1 MGHRGLP
8 MVGREAEFEQVAA
21 MLGGVAEGAGGIL
34 LVEGEPGIGKSS
46 LVQGLVERAAHA
58 GMVVFSARAEEL
70 EQRRPFGLISDCLET
85 AVAEPLRR
93 ELAHLLRERVPLE
106 AEGRD
111 ALSTPPT
118 VDFRYGQAWL
128 ELFEQ
133 LAVRG
138 PVVVAF
144 DDLHWADASSLMVLG
159 RLGRMTFGLPVL
171 LAGTF
176 RPLPRTP
183 ELTAAISALEGH
195 GAVTLRL
202 APLTESAVST
212 LTQCL
217 VQGRP
222 GTRLMQQV
230 GQAGGNPFLVTELV
244 EALAADGL
252 LAADVAGVV
261 EVATV
266 AVPVSLRLTVLRR
279 LSFLST
285 QTLDVLRVASV
296 LGTRF
301 GTAALGAVS
310 GASQILLVSSIR
322 EALDGSVLVEEH
334 QDLRFRHDLLREALY
349 QDLPAAL
356 RASLHRDAARHFASI
371 GAPASQVA
379 EHVLRYAGPHDA
391 EALQWL
397 WESAAE
403 LAAVTPATAAEILDR
418 ALLVADQSHPQR
430 DRILAARAL
439 SLQWAGQL
447 DEAEAICRGALARPH
462 DPATEG
468 LFHMCLARGLLARGR
483 GAEALQAAELA
494 QADPSLSTV
503 ERARLLAWSSTALIS
518 VGLVGQA
525 TMRAEQAQRAAVTCG
540 DPLAECI
547 AVTTLAT
554 AANFGGRL
562 EEAVVLA
569 EAAVRIADRSPDGAA
584 HRFHVNFYRAVLLID
599 VDRLQDAHEAVRVGR
614 ALSDELGTRSSQ
626 PPYQW
631 TTALAHYLGGNWDD
645 AIAECEACVDLADDL
660 GVRQGVLLAHALRS
674 LIALHRNQ
682 LGVAAAAATSAE
694 DELRATGDQYGLE
707 HWVALAR
714 ALVLEAHGDVDA
726 AYLTLHDAWQRS
738 SSAGLVT
745 YYPDL
750 GPDLARLAVAT
761 SRGNE
766 VTAVAQAIAALAA
779 RNPGVP
785 RLAAEAAFCHG
796 LVEGGVEQ
804 LVQAAD
810 ALRESARPLAR
821 ARCCEAAGD
830 ALVAADHI
838 ESAAAWY
845 DDALSAYEWLGAER
859 DLARVDAALRALGRR
874 RGRRGRR
881 ARPASGWGSLT
892 TTEQTVARLAA
903 DGLSNTEIADR
914 MFISRHTVHTHMG
927 HILAKLGL
935 RSRVQLA
942 AELAV
947 RNAPFGFELP

>member
-1 MGHRGLP
+1 MGHGGLP
-8 MVGREAEFEQVAA
+8 LVGREAESAQVAA
-21 MLGGVAEGAGGIL
+21 MLGAVAEGSGGIL

-46 LVQGLVERAAHA
+46 LLQGLVEGASRA
-58 GMVVFSARAEEL
+58 GMVVVRARAEEL
-70 EQRRPFGLISDCLET
+70 ELRRPFGLISDCLET
-85 AVAEPLRR
+85 AVADHRRR
-93 ELAHLLRERVPLE
+93 ELARLLRARVPLE

-118 VDFRYGQAWL
+118 VDFRYGEAWL
-128 ELFEQ
+128 ELVEQ

-138 PVVVAF
+138 SVVVAL

-159 RLGRMTFGLPVL
+159 RLGRMTDGLPVL
-171 LAGTF
+171 VAGTF

-202 APLTESAVST
+202 APLTESAVGT
-212 LTQCL
+212 LTQCF
-217 VQGRP
+217 VDGVP
-222 GTRLMQQV
+222 GARLMRQV
-230 GQAGGNPFLVTELV
+230 GQAGGNPFLVTELL

-252 LAADVAGVV
+252 LIADVEGVV
-261 EVATV
+261 EVNTD
-266 AVPVSLRLTVLRR
+266 AVPVTLRLTVLRR
-279 LSFLST
+279 FSFLSS
-285 QTLDVLRVASV
+285 QTLDILRVAAV

-301 GTAALGAVS
+301 GTADLGAVS
-310 GASQILLVSSIR
+310 GAPPIQLVSAIR
-322 EALDGSVLVEEH
+322 EGLDGSVLVEEH
-334 QDLRFRHDLLREALY
+334 QHLRFRHELLREALY

-397 WESAAE
+397 WETAAE

-468 LFHMCLARGLLARGR
+468 LFHMSLARGLLARGR
-483 GAEALQAAELA
+483 GAEALHAAELA
-494 QADPSLSTV
+494 QADPSLSMV
-503 ERARLLAWSSTALIS
+503 EQARLLAWSSTALIS
-518 VGLVGQA
+518 IGLVADA
-525 TMRAEQAQRAAVTCG
+525 TTRAEHAQRAAVTCG
-540 DPLAECI
+540 DSLAQCI
-547 AVTTLAT
+547 ALTTLAT

-562 EEAVVLA
+562 EEGVAKA
-569 EAAVRIADRSPDGAA
+569 ETAVRIADRSPHGAA

-599 VDRLQDAHEAVRVGR
+599 VDRLQDAHEAVRAGR
-614 ALSDELGTRSSQ
+614 ALSIDLGTRSSL
-626 PPYQW
+626 PLYQW

-660 GVRQGVLLAHALRS
+660 GVRQGVLLAYALRS
-674 LIALHRNQ
+674 LIALHRNE

-694 DELRATGDQYGLE
+694 EELRSTGDQYGLE

-714 ALVLEAHGDVDA
+714 ALLLEAHGDVDA
-726 AYLTLHDAWQRS
+726 AFQTLHDAWQRCS
-738 SSAGLVT
+738 TAGLVT

-750 GPDLARLAVAT
+750 GPDLARLAVTT
-761 SRGNE
+761 SHGSE
-766 VTAVAQAIAALAA
+766 VTAVAPAIAALAA

-796 LVEGGVEQ
+796 LIEGDVDQ

-810 ALRESARPLAR
+810 GLRESARPLAR

-830 ALVAADHI
+830 ALVDADHS
-838 ESAAAWY
+838 ELASRWY
-845 DDALSAYEWLGAER
+845 DDALSVYEQLGAER
-859 DLARVDAALRALGRR
+859 DCARVDAALRAVGRR

-881 ARPASGWGSLT
+881 DRPASGWGSLT

-903 DGLSNTEIADR
+903 GGLSNTEIADR

-947 RNAPFGFELP
+947 RNAPFRLELP